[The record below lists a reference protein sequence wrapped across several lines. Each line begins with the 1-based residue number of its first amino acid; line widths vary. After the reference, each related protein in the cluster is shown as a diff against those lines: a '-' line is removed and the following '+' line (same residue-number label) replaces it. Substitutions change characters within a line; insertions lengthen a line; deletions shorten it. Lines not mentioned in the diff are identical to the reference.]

1 MVYHDT
7 ALDRFTGCPARAQPP
22 ATAQPTPPSRFSRAS
37 GLNVSR
43 RALVGRT
50 AAAMLSGAV
59 LAVAGGQS
67 FSPAA
72 RAQTV
77 NGLDLADPGPFPDRV
92 LGSPSAAVTIIEY
105 ASITCIHCAMFAI
118 DTFPEMK
125 ARFIDTGKVRYIVRE
140 FPING
145 FDIVASMLMRSAA
158 DDKYYDIMDELFRQQ
173 KEWTAGGHIQRLMTL
188 AVSKMGFTEASFNAC
203 LADKQLFD
211 RVVQALDRAS
221 AFGVSSAPTF
231 FVNGEK
237 HVGFATIGE
246 MTKLIA
252 AHLKD

>member
-7 ALDRFTGCPARAQPP
+7 VLDFFTGSPACAQPP
-22 ATAQPTPPSRFSRAS
+22 ATAQPPPPSRFSRAS
-37 GLNVSR
+37 GLNISR
-43 RALVGRT
+43 RVLLGRT
-50 AAAMLSGAV
+50 ATAMLSGAL

-72 RAQTV
+72 RAQTI

-92 LGSPSAAVTIIEY
+92 LGSPAAPVTIIEY
-105 ASITCIHCAMFAI
+105 ASMTCIHCAMFAI
-118 DTFPEMK
+118 ETFPELK

-140 FPING
+140 FPIDG
-145 FDIVASMLMRSAA
+145 LAVVASMLMRSAEEG
-158 DDKYYDIMDELFRQQ
+158 KYYDIMDELMRQQ
-173 KEWTAGGHIQRLMTL
+173 KEWTAGGRIQPLMTL
-188 AVSKMGFTEASFNAC
+188 AVPKMGFTEASFNAC
-203 LADKQLFD
+203 LADQQLLD
-211 RVVQALDRAS
+211 RVLQALDRAQV
-221 AFGVSSAPTF
+221 FGVRSAPTF
-231 FVNGEK
+231 FINGDK

>member
-7 ALDRFTGCPARAQPP
+7 VLDFFTGSPARAQPP
-22 ATAQPTPPSRFSRAS
+22 ATAQPPPPSRFSRAS

-43 RALVGRT
+43 RALLGR
-50 AAAMLSGAV
+50 AATAMLSGAL

-72 RAQTV
+72 RAQTI

-92 LGSPSAAVTIIEY
+92 LGSPAAPVTIIEY
-105 ASITCIHCAMFAI
+105 ASMTCIHCAMFAI
-118 DTFPEMK
+118 ETFPELK

-140 FPING
+140 FPIDG
-145 FDIVASMLMRSAA
+145 LAVVASMLMRSAEEG
-158 DDKYYDIMDELFRQQ
+158 KYYDIMDELMRQQ
-173 KEWTAGGHIQRLMTL
+173 KEWTAGGRIQPLMTL
-188 AVSKMGFTEASFNAC
+188 AVPKMGFTEASFNAC
-203 LADKQLFD
+203 LADQQLLD
-211 RVVQALDRAS
+211 RVLQAIDRAQV
-221 AFGVSSAPTF
+221 FGVRSAPTF
-231 FVNGEK
+231 FINGDK

>member
-7 ALDRFTGCPARAQPP
+7 VLDFFTGSPARAQPP
-22 ATAQPTPPSRFSRAS
+22 ATAQPPPPSRFSRAS

-43 RALVGRT
+43 RALLGR
-50 AAAMLSGAV
+50 AATAMLSGAL

-72 RAQTV
+72 RAQTI

-92 LGSPSAAVTIIEY
+92 LGSPAAPVTIIEY
-105 ASITCIHCAMFAI
+105 ASMTCIHCAMFAI
-118 DTFPEMK
+118 ETFPELK

-140 FPING
+140 FPIDG
-145 FDIVASMLMRSAA
+145 LAVVASMLMRSAEEG
-158 DDKYYDIMDELFRQQ
+158 KYYDIMDELMRQQ
-173 KEWTAGGHIQRLMTL
+173 KEWTAGGRIQPLMTL
-188 AVSKMGFTEASFNAC
+188 AVPKMGFTEASFNAC
-203 LADKQLFD
+203 LADQQLLD
-211 RVVQALDRAS
+211 RVLQALDRAQV
-221 AFGVSSAPTF
+221 FGVRSAPTF
-231 FVNGEK
+231 FINGDK

>member
-1 MVYHDT
+1 MMYHDT
-7 ALDRFTGCPARAQPP
+7 ALDRVTECPARAQPP
-22 ATAQPTPPSRFSRAS
+22 ATAQPNPPSRFSRAS

-50 AAAMLSGAV
+50 ATAMLLGAV

-105 ASITCIHCAMFAI
+105 ASMTCIHCAMFAI

-125 ARFIDTGKVRYIVRE
+125 ARFINTGKVRYIVRE
-140 FPING
+140 LPIDG
-145 FDIVASMLMRSAA
+145 LAIAASMLMRSAA
-158 DDKYYDIMDELFRQQ
+158 DEKYYDIMDELFRQQ
-173 KEWTAGGHIQRLMTL
+173 KEWTAGGRIQQLMTL
-188 AVSKMGFTEASFNAC
+188 AVPKMGFTEASFNAC
-203 LADKQLFD
+203 LADEQLFD
-211 RVVQALDRAS
+211 RVMQARDRAH
-221 AFGVSSAPTF
+221 AFGVNSAPTF
-231 FVNGEK
+231 FINGEK
-237 HVGFATIGE
+237 HVSFITIGE
-246 MTKLIA
+246 MTKLIE